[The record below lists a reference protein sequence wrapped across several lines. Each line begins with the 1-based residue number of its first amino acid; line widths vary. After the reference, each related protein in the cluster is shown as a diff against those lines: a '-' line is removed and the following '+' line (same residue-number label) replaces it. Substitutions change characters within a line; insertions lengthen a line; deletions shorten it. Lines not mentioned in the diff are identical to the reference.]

1 MRVSFLKKIIPDL
14 KKKTFHTFILC
25 LKLLFISCI
34 CAVNYQRTVKWIMAS
49 GLEGYINHT
58 VTVFTSEGRVIVGTL
73 KGFDQTINLILDDSH
88 ERVYTT
94 AGVEQVT
101 LGLYI
106 VRGDNV
112 ALIGEVD
119 EEVDKKIDFTE
130 IHVDPLGPVVH

>member
-1 MRVSFLKKIIPDL
+1 M
-14 KKKTFHTFILC
+14 
-25 LKLLFISCI
+25 LLYFRTI
-34 CAVNYQRTVKWIMAS
+34 RTVVIMAS

-88 ERVYTT
+88 ERVYSTS
-94 AGVEQVT
+94 GVEQVT

-106 VRGDNV
+106 IRGDNV